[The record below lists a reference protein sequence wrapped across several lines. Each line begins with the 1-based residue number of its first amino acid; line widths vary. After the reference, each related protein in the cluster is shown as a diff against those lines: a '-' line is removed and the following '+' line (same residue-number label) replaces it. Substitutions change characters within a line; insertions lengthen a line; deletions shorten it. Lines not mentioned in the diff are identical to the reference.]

1 LKEYKVF
8 IEASAEK
15 DLFGIL
21 LYITKTLKQPTIA
34 KRIYTEIKK
43 QIDTLRAMPA
53 RQKIVEEEPYAAQG
67 VRKLYVENYMVFY
80 VVDDSKKEVH
90 VFRILYN
97 RREWQNLLFN

>member
-1 LKEYKVF
+1 MKEYKVF

>member
-1 LKEYKVF
+1 MKEYKVF

-43 QIDTLRAMPA
+43 QIDTLRTMPA
-53 RQKIVEEEPYAAQG
+53 RQKIVDEEPYAAQG

>member
-1 LKEYKVF
+1 MKEYKVF
-8 IEASAEK
+8 IEDSAEK

-21 LYITKTLKQPTIA
+21 LYISKTLKQPTIA

-43 QIDTLRAMPA
+43 QISNLRSKPA
-53 RQKIVEEEPYAAQG
+53 RQKIVEEAPYAAQG

>member
-1 LKEYKVF
+1 MKEYKVF

-21 LYITKTLKQPTIA
+21 LYITKTLKQPTTA
-34 KRIYTEIKK
+34 KRIYAEIKK
-43 QIDTLRAMPA
+43 QIANLRAMPA

-67 VRKLYVENYMVFY
+67 VCKLYVENYMVFY

>member
-1 LKEYKVF
+1 MKEYEVLL
-8 IEASAEK
+8 EAAAEK

-21 LYITKTLKQPTIA
+21 LYISKTLKQPTIA
-34 KRIYTEIKK
+34 KRIYTAIKK
-43 QIDTLRAMPA
+43 EIGNLQSMPS

-67 VRKLYVENYMVFY
+67 VRRLYVENYMVFY

-97 RREWQNLLFN
+97 RREWQNLLSD